1 VKTNVLTY
9 GCVFLFFLM
18 LSGIGYAQLID
29 ENPEVHTGATSPYRL
44 SESFDNIRVITAEEI
59 ELLNFQTLNDVLQY
73 SLNYF
78 SVYEGK
84 DGFSLNYF
92 GTDRKHIKV
101 LLDGLPIF
109 QTSIDF
115 IDLSKI
121 SLLDVKQVEILTGSN
136 SVYNG
141 SNAALATINI
151 ITERRP
157 NKVWYGKVNVNTS
170 SKGDLNAFAKGGLNF
185 GRHNANVTFGQFFFS
200 GVGGT
205 DSSRVFQWKPRL
217 RQHLQA
223 NYTYR
228 LLNELDAFVSLNHIR
243 SKVQDRGYPI
253 PNTLR
258 AYDTDQLVN
267 NTIAHAGIKGKI
279 SKYHTLDFSHSY
291 TNYSLHNHKTI
302 KILSDLN
309 STVDDEIEA
318 FDKLHYD
325 EYFNQVHIAKNS
337 DQHKFNYDAG
347 LEFSHQRDLRRT
359 ILRTVKTNITS
370 ISVLAKARY
379 TVNQDFA
386 FRGGVRYMN
395 SNRFFTQPTFEGGFK
410 YQMSDSATLLMN
422 YSNAF
427 RTPSFNEM
435 FYTFENPGLNISR
448 NLDLQSETFNQFNT
462 TLKIKS
468 NRVLVYTNLFWIN
481 SQNSIELQ
489 LVDSATQQYQFN
501 NNRSSKI
508 MGQSLNITRNGD
520 HFDVLVSA
528 NNIGINQFPEELGN
542 YYFSQEILFKLSYKL
557 LPAGMVF
564 TTAGKYTGTRSE
576 TRRNSV
582 GDLEDYYQSPF
593 WLVDFSVKKRL
604 FQTPFYALIGLKN
617 ITDTFNVSSVYRP
630 LDRFSDD
637 EILRTEP
644 LSIDFGRRY
653 WFSLIANF

>member
-1 VKTNVLTY
+1 
-9 GCVFLFFLM
+9 LFNLI
-18 LSGIGYAQLID
+18 LAGIGYGQIIPH
-29 ENPEVHTGATSPYRL
+29 NPEINTGGTSPIHL
-44 SESFDNIRVITAEEI
+44 NESFDNIQVITSDEI
-59 ELLNFQTLNDVLQY
+59 ELLNFQSLNDVLQY

-84 DGFSLNYF
+84 DGYSLNYF

-101 LLDGLPIF
+101 LLNGLPLF

-151 ITERRP
+151 ITEQRA
-157 NKVWYGKVNVNTS
+157 NKVRYGKVNMNTS
-170 SKGDLNAFAKGGLNF
+170 SKGDLNAFVKGGLNF
-185 GRHNANVTFGQFFFS
+185 GRHNANVTYGQFFFS

-205 DSSRVFQWKPRL
+205 DSFRVFQWKPRL
-217 RQHLQA
+217 RQHLRA
-223 NYTYR
+223 HYTYR
-228 LLNELDAFVSLNHIR
+228 LLNELDAFVSVNHIR

-267 NTIAHAGIKGKI
+267 NTIVHAGIKGKI
-279 SKYHTLDFSHSY
+279 SKYHTIDFSHSY
-291 TNYSLHNHKTI
+291 TNYALRNHKTI

-309 STVDDEIEA
+309 STVDDKTEA
-318 FDKLHYD
+318 FDHLHYD

-337 DQHKFNYDAG
+337 KQHKFNYDAG

-359 ILRTVKTNITS
+359 ILRAVKTNITQ
-370 ISVLAKARY
+370 ISVLGKARY
-379 TVNQDFA
+379 TVNEDFA
-386 FRGGVRYMN
+386 LRGGLRYIN
-395 SNRFFTQPTFEGGFK
+395 SNRFHTKPIFEGGFN

-435 FYTFENPGLNISR
+435 FYTFENPGLNISG
-448 NLDLQSETFNQFNT
+448 NLNLQSETFNQFST

-481 SQNSIELQ
+481 SQNNIELQ
-489 LVDSATQQYQFN
+489 LIDSATQQYQFN

-508 MGQSLNITRNGD
+508 MGQSVNISRNGERLN
-520 HFDVLVSA
+520 VLIAA
-528 NNIGINQFPEELGN
+528 NNIGINQYPEELGN

-557 LPAGMVF
+557 ETAGMVF
-564 TTAGKYTGTRSE
+564 TSAGKFTGTRDE
-576 TRRNSV
+576 TRRNSF
-582 GDLEDYYQSPF
+582 GELEDYEQSSF
-593 WLVDFSVKKRL
+593 WLVDISVKKRL

-617 ITDTFNVSSVYRP
+617 MTNTFNVASVYRP
-630 LDRFSDD
+630 VDRFSDD
-637 EILRTEP
+637 EINREES
-644 LSIDFGRRY
+644 LSIDYGRRY
-653 WFSLIANF
+653 WFSILATF